1 MRGMIHPPTATQAH
15 ITEIFSSLQGEGT
28 HVGELHIFIRFEE
41 CRMHCV
47 YCDELDKVGRSMALD
62 EVMQKVLDL
71 ETQEGP
77 HTCVSLTGG
86 EPLFYLPFLKPLM
99 IRLKQKNFKNYL
111 ETSGVLWKPLEDVI
125 DLCDVV
131 AMDMKPASVTH
142 ERNFFEE
149 HRKFL
154 KIALQKETFIKMV
167 ISKEILIEEFDQLVK
182 IIPETDKNIPL
193 VLQPLSAE
201 IEGHEDPAL
210 MDLMKSLQRR
220 ALNVLTHV
228 SLVPRLHKILKIR

>member
-1 MRGMIHPPTATQAH
+1 MIHPPDAQQAH

-28 HVGELHIFIRFEE
+28 HLGEPHIFIRFEE
-41 CRMHCV
+41 CHMHCV
-47 YCDELDKVGRSMALD
+47 YCDELDKIGRSMALED
-62 EVMQKVLDL
+62 VMEKVRGL
-71 ETQEGP
+71 EGQEGP
-77 HTCVSLTGG
+77 HSYVSLTGG

-99 IRLKQKNFKNYL
+99 THLKQQNFKTYL
-111 ETSGVLWKPLEDVI
+111 ETSGVLWKSLEEVI

-154 KIALQKETFIKMV
+154 KIALQKETFIKV
-167 ISKEILIEEFDQLVK
+167 VVSKEISIEEFDQLIK
-182 IIPETDKNIPL
+182 IIQETDKNIPL
-193 VLQPLSAE
+193 VLQPLSAA

-220 ALNVLTHV
+220 ASNVLRHV
-228 SLVPRLHKILKIR
+228 LLVPRLHKILKIR